1 MNAKSLLNNL
11 KQNPIFGVISYD
23 QIIFDTLKSS
33 PTMYESPEP
42 KILIL
47 CGPPG
52 SGKSTIKTQ
61 LLVSK
66 NISDY
71 VNIDPDE
78 IRSILMDQGLTFPDD
93 KTMSGITNAFN
104 KRIRNESQKQRFNI
118 VFDTTGQNF
127 RAVFDLIRNS
137 RDSGYKTHFVIVY
150 ASLET
155 CLARVNSR
163 NARLAE
169 TASSR
174 IPLPIEVAKSIYKGF
189 LQDKGTASL
198 FLLEYPVRV
207 DEILLYDNNT
217 YGMEPKLLYQK
228 VQNEVIASSNFPN
241 FYNMMLREN
250 APHIIKKSSGGK
262 TKKIRRKKFK
272 KTRRRKKIEMI
283 YTENNIFKY

>member
-1 MNAKSLLNNL
+1 MDAKSLLNNL
-11 KQNPIFGVISYD
+11 KQNPRFGEISYD
-23 QIIFDTLKSS
+23 EIIFDALKSS
-33 PTMYESPEP
+33 STMYESAEP
-42 KILIL
+42 SVLIL

-78 IRSILMDQGLTFPDD
+78 IRSILMGQGLTFPDD

-104 KRIRNESQKQRFNI
+104 KRISNEVQNKRFNI

-169 TASSR
+169 TASDR
-174 IPLPIEVAKSIYKGF
+174 IPLPIEIAKSIYKGF

-198 FLLEYPVRV
+198 FLLDYPVRA
-207 DEILLYDNNT
+207 DEILLYDNNSD
-217 YGMEPKLLYQK
+217 GVEPKLLYQK
-228 VQNEVIASSNFPN
+228 VQNDVIVSSDFPN
-241 FYNMMLREN
+241 FYNMTLRET
-250 APHIIKKSSGGK
+250 APYIVKKRSGGK
-262 TKKIRRKKFK
+262 TKRIRRKKSR
-272 KTRRRKKIEMI
+272 KTRRRHKKL
-283 YTENNIFKY
+283 K

>member
-1 MNAKSLLNNL
+1 MDAKSLLNNL
-11 KQNPIFGVISYD
+11 KQNPRFGEISYD
-23 QIIFDTLKSS
+23 QTIFDALKSS
-33 PTMYESPEP
+33 STMYESTEP
-42 KILIL
+42 SVLIL

-61 LLVSK
+61 MLVSK

-78 IRSILMDQGLTFPDD
+78 IRSILMGQGLTFPDD

-104 KRIRNESQKQRFNI
+104 KRINNEAQNRRFNI

-137 RDSGYKTHFVIVY
+137 RERGYKIYFVIVY

-169 TASSR
+169 TASDR
-174 IPLPIEVAKSIYKGF
+174 IPLPIEIAKSIYKGF

-207 DEILLYDNNT
+207 DEILLYDNST
-217 YGMEPKLLYQK
+217 DGVEPKLLYQK
-228 VQNEVIASSNFPN
+228 VQNEVIVSSNFPN

-250 APHIIKKSSGGK
+250 APHIIKKRSGGK
-262 TKKIRRKKFK
+262 TKKIRRKKIK
-272 KTRRRKKIEMI
+272 KTRRRKK
-283 YTENNIFKY
+283 N